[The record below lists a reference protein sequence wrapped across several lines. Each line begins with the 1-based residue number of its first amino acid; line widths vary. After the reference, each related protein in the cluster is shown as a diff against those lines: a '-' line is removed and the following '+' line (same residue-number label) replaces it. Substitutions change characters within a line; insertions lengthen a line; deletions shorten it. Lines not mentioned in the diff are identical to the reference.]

1 MAVNRPLV
9 GELTPVTLLVC
20 NGRLPSHSPG
30 QLMSFSQKSDEQVV
44 AVQLGSGRADVLAS
58 RNCPHRCIWLRG

>member
-20 NGRLPSHSPG
+20 NRLTPLSQPRAADE
-30 QLMSFSQKSDEQVV
+30 SFSQKLDEQVV
-44 AVQLGSGRADVLAS
+44 AAQLG
-58 RNCPHRCIWLRG
+58 